1 MGLWPLLRQCT
12 VVTAPR
18 SAAPSV
24 SDSFVRLLKT
34 QNETGAAEF
43 TLLDGH
49 AAAVGLQ
56 DLGGY
61 RQAAPLTRLEGI
73 DAYAALQD
81 LLASVFRYPG
91 TIIVELQHQLLPL
104 VVEPDIDIFQAVFAA
119 VFHDVAGDLQKVVA
133 IAVVEQSRFTLE
145 SQY

>member
-1 MGLWPLLRQCT
+1 MGLWPLLRRCT
-12 VVTAPR
+12 VVNAPR

-56 DLGGY
+56 DPGGY
-61 RQAAPLTRLEGI
+61 RQADPLTRLEGI
-73 DAYAALQD
+73 DAYAALRKICSR
-81 LLASVFRYPG
+81 LCSGTPG
-91 TIIVELQHQLLPL
+91 PSSLTSSTSCCRSL
-104 VVEPDIDIFQAVFAA
+104 
-119 VFHDVAGDLQKVVA
+119 
-133 IAVVEQSRFTLE
+133 
-145 SQY
+145 